1 MVSTASIVS
10 LTATVRT
17 VSTSGTARTGTGTP
31 ATATSAPA
39 STATSAPA
47 AGAKK
52 DFATVA
58 QEARAAI
65 DAAYAARGGKEGD
78 IHTNVTEWRQILN
91 GMDRRTLYAVFSN
104 AGGQFSDAER
114 AGAEGM
120 LGEDYMRGI
129 GLDAN
134 DPMAGAKMSENPATY
149 MKAAVKYWEAASDE
163 EKQSPRW
170 AYNRAASQH
179 NYELI
184 AARDG
189 EPVENFDSDHPLV
202 KVIRS
207 ALTAS
212 LGDPSRER
220 STGAMNTLEEL
231 LGQPWAKG
239 FEQQMKKA
247 AKESTQNRGGFL
259 NGTL

>member
-1 MVSTASIVS
+1 MVSSVSILS

-17 VSTSGTARTGTGTP
+17 TSTAATARSGGTGGTAAP
-31 ATATSAPA
+31 ATAPPA
-39 STATSAPA
+39 T
-47 AGAKK
+47 GAKK

-58 QEARAAI
+58 QDARTAI

-78 IHTNVTEWRQILN
+78 IHTNATEWRQILG
-91 GMDRRTLYAVFSN
+91 GMDRRSLYAVFSN
-104 AGGQFSDAER
+104 AGGQFSDSER
-114 AGAEGM
+114 AGAEAM
-120 LGEDYMRGI
+120 MGEDYMRGI

-134 DPMAGAKMSENPATY
+134 DPMAGATMSQNPATY
-149 MKAAVKYWEAASDE
+149 MKAAVKYWESVSDE
-163 EKQSPRW
+163 EKQSPGW
-170 AYNRAASQH
+170 AYNRASSQI

-189 EPVENFDSDHPLV
+189 EPVEKFDSDHPLV

-212 LGDPSRER
+212 LGDPARER
-220 STGAMNTLEEL
+220 STGAMNTLDDL

-247 AKESTQNRGGFL
+247 AKEATQERGGFL
-259 NGTL
+259 DNRL

>member
-1 MVSTASIVS
+1 MVSTASILS

-17 VSTSGTARTGTGTP
+17 TSTAATARTGGT
-31 ATATSAPA
+31 AAPA
-39 STATSAPA
+39 SSTTTPSTPA

-78 IHTNVTEWRQILN
+78 IHTNATEWRQMLG
-91 GMDRRTLYAVFSN
+91 GMDRRSLYAVFSN
-104 AGGQFSDAER
+104 AGNQFSDAER
-114 AGAEGM
+114 AGAEAM
-120 LGEDYMRGI
+120 MGEDYMRGI

-134 DPMAGAKMSENPATY
+134 DPMAGATLSQNPATY
-149 MKAAVKYWEAASDE
+149 MKAAVTYWDSASDE
-163 EKQSPRW
+163 EKQSPGW
-170 AYNRAASQH
+170 AYNRASSQVS
-179 NYELI
+179 YELI

-189 EPVENFDSDHPLV
+189 GPVETFDSDHPMV

-220 STGAMNTLEEL
+220 STGAMNTLDDL

-239 FEQQMKKA
+239 FEQQLKQA
-247 AKESTQNRGGFL
+247 AKESAPNRGGFL
-259 NGTL
+259 NGVL